1 MAKPKKSKLSSEE
14 EKQISDLISQFII
27 VNEGVASLYGRS
39 NERKWARY
47 LLLKYG
53 GYSEREPDK
62 TKIHSMIEFIPKY
75 NKSLKKKWGTI
86 KKPSELVTF
95 LSDLIE
101 YKKKYDLDILY
112 KKNQREKEEADK
124 KYYEEQKRII
134 NEMPEEEKQR
144 LAREK
149 AIKSEEFKKKLRGF

>member
-1 MAKPKKSKLSSEE
+1 MAKIKKSKLSSEE
-14 EKQISDLISQFII
+14 EKQIADLISQFIV
-27 VNEGVASLYGRS
+27 VNEGVAVLYGRPA
-39 NERKWARY
+39 ERKWARY

-53 GYSEREPDK
+53 GFSEREPTK
-62 TKIHSMIEFIPKY
+62 TKLQSMIDFIPKY

-86 KKPSELVTF
+86 KKPSELVSF

-112 KKNQREKEEADK
+112 KKNQREKEESDK
-124 KYYEEQKRII
+124 KYYEQQKQII
-134 NEMPEEEKQR
+134 NEMPEEEKER
-144 LAREK
+144 LSRER

>member
-1 MAKPKKSKLSSEE
+1 MSKPKKSKLSSEE
-14 EKQISDLISQFII
+14 EKQISDLISQFIT
-27 VNEGVASLYGRS
+27 VNEGVASLYGRP

-53 GYSEREPDK
+53 GYSERDPLK
-62 TKIHSMIEFIPKY
+62 TKLMSMIEFIPKY

-86 KKPSELVTF
+86 KKPSELVSF

-112 KKNQREKEEADK
+112 KKNQREKDEADK
-124 KYYEEQKRII
+124 KYYEEQKQII
-134 NEMPEEEKQR
+134 NEMPEEEKER
-144 LAREK
+144 LARER